1 MFLVS
6 LIIGLN
12 FYKGEFISN
21 TILNAKSFEKL
32 MTKIKEE

>member
-1 MFLVS
+1 M
-6 LIIGLN
+6 
-12 FYKGEFISN
+12 SN